1 MNIETHTQWSRHLN
15 KEMTCKVYGHAGKPA
30 LVFPTGCGRYYEFED
45 FGMVEAV
52 RKYVDEGKVRLITLD
67 SVDCESWMA
76 HWMFPGD
83 RGWRHLQY
91 ERYVLEEVVPFVRDS
106 TGYVGRFMATGC
118 SMGAYHAANMLF
130 KHPDAV
136 GTVVALS
143 GLYGPQTFVG
153 DYMDDNVYFNFPL
166 CYLPNLTDPWY
177 IDRFR
182 DSDIVICVGQG
193 AWEEDSLRE
202 TRALEADLHALGV
215 QAWVDYWGHNVS
227 HDWPW
232 WRQQLPYFLG
242 ELDLS

>member
-1 MNIETHTQWSRHLN
+1 MNVETHKQWSRHLN
-15 KEMTCKVYGHAGKPA
+15 KDMTCKVYGHGGKPA

-45 FGMVEAV
+45 SGMLEAV
-52 RKYVDEGKVRLITLD
+52 RRFVDEGKVQFFTID

-76 HWMFPGD
+76 HWMFAGD

-91 ERYVLEEVVPFVRDS
+91 ERYILDEVVPFVRDS
-106 TGYVGRFMATGC
+106 TGYQGPLMATGC
-118 SMGAYHAANMLF
+118 SMGAYHAVNMLF
-130 KHPDAV
+130 KHPDIV
-136 GTVVALS
+136 GTVIALS

-177 IDRFR
+177 IDRIR
-182 DSDIVICVGQG
+182 DNDIVICVGQG

-215 QAWVDYWGHNVS
+215 QAWVDYWGYNVS

-242 ELDLS
+242 ELDLR